1 MASTVKKIRAGSKCE
16 KAQALEEILVALE
29 DMPEA
34 DELVKSCEE
43 YLASVQQ
50 VADDDDFEES
60 HHHDEYHVNDEN
72 IIDEGQL

>member
-1 MASTVKKIRAGSKCE
+1 
-16 KAQALEEILVALE
+16 
-29 DMPEA
+29 MPEA